1 MVAALVGM
9 DYPRHA
15 DTHDPFASEDDATTS
30 DASTYHPT
38 FSDQY
43 HSVSC

>member
-15 DTHDPFASEDDATTS
+15 DTHDPFASEDDATAF
-30 DASTYHPT
+30 DASTYHST

>member
-15 DTHDPFASEDDATTS
+15 DTYDPVASEDDADTS
-30 DASTYHPT
+30 NASTYHSIL
-38 FSDQY
+38 SDQY
-43 HSVSC
+43 HSFSC